1 MTKTVRSLEEP
12 AVSAQADEDL
22 LLALINSTPT
32 LDGTRQDDLEGN
44 RQARTWLAEHLP
56 DAPRTTDLELLRAT
70 RTALQQV
77 IRQEAGPE
85 TLNAALDAVR
95 LQPTATR
102 DGVVWTREVAAGAE
116 VAARAVLAWGQVEA
130 TIPGRLRACGNPDC
144 TLFFIDR
151 SRPNSGRW
159 CSMAVCGNRMKAR
172 RHYARS
178 KAE

>member
-1 MTKTVRSLEEP
+1 MTRAVRSPEEP
-12 AVSAQADEDL
+12 TASARPDEDL
-22 LLALINSTPT
+22 LLALLNSTPT
-32 LDGTRQDDLEGN
+32 IDGVQQDELAGN

-56 DAPRTTDLELLRAT
+56 DAPRTTDLDLLRAT
-70 RTALQQV
+70 RAALQQV
-77 IRQEAGPE
+77 IRNEAGPE
-85 TLNAALDAVR
+85 TLNAALGAVR
-95 LQPTATR
+95 MRPTATE
-102 DGVVWTREVAAGAE
+102 DGIVWTREVAAGAE

-130 TIPGRLRACGNPDC
+130 TIPGRLRACGNPEC